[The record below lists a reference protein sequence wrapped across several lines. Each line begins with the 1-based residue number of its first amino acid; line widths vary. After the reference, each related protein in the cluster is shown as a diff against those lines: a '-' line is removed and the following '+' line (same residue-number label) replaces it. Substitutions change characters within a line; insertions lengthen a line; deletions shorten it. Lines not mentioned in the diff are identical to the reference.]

1 MNPNPSSAPTDAM
14 RRIRRYSRGLA
25 AACVV
30 LIVTLPA
37 LVLLYW
43 ALAEPAELAR
53 QVKLSAGTVMTPLEP
68 WQRVL
73 GGVIT
78 LLPVA
83 FLVSALIQARRCFG
97 LFAAGRV
104 FVVEATNY
112 LRRFAGRVAASV
124 AVGMLCSTALSVVL
138 TLGNPPGMRQV
149 AIGVGS
155 NEVFMLLFAG
165 MVWLMAA
172 VIGQGQSLAEE
183 NESFV

>member
-1 MNPNPSSAPTDAM
+1 MPPVRASAAADAT
-14 RRIRRYSRGLA
+14 RRIQRTSRVLA
-25 AACVV
+25 AVCLV
-30 LIVTLPA
+30 LIWGLPA
-37 LVLLYW
+37 TVLLYW
-43 ALAEPAELAR
+43 WLAEPVELAR
-53 QVKLSAGTVMTPLEP
+53 QVNLSADAVMAPLMP
-68 WQRVL
+68 WQRAL
-73 GGVIT
+73 GGMLT

-83 FLVSALIQARRCFG
+83 LLVSGLVQARRCFR

-104 FVVEATNY
+104 FVAESTGY

-124 AVGMLCSTALSVVL
+124 AVGMLSSTVLSVVL
-138 TLGNPPGMRQV
+138 TVNNPPGMRQL

-172 VIGQGQSLAEE
+172 VIGQGRSLAEE

>member
-1 MNPNPSSAPTDAM
+1 
-14 RRIRRYSRGLA
+14 
-25 AACVV
+25 
-30 LIVTLPA
+30 
-37 LVLLYW
+37 
-43 ALAEPAELAR
+43 
-53 QVKLSAGTVMTPLEP
+53 
-68 WQRVL
+68 
-73 GGVIT
+73 
-78 LLPVA
+78 
-83 FLVSALIQARRCFG
+83 
-97 LFAAGRV
+97 V

-138 TLGNPPGMRQV
+138 TLGNPPGMRHV